1 MESGS
6 MGIRNYIMNPAN
18 VRLINGAIRRALL
31 YVRKGGG
38 AVSGVLVV
46 DNDAQIRDMLVGV
59 LSHAGYQV
67 TSAANGKEALAAFE
81 AQPVDLVV
89 TDICMPGLDGL
100 ETIAELRRQVP
111 DLRISARRE
120 LWPNRSMRSSCST
133 PSATSPTSRHTTHP
147 ADFRQPGSTTAWLT
161 PSNAL
166 PSFNPNYS

>member
-1 MESGS
+1 

-111 DLRISARRE
+111 DLRIIAISDAAG
-120 LWPNRSMRSSCST
+120 PRSCLRAAESFG
-133 PSATSPTSRHTTHP
+133 ATRPLAKPIDAQLLLDTIGDIS
-147 ADFRQPGSTTAWLT
+147 D
-161 PSNAL
+161 
-166 PSFNPNYS
+166 